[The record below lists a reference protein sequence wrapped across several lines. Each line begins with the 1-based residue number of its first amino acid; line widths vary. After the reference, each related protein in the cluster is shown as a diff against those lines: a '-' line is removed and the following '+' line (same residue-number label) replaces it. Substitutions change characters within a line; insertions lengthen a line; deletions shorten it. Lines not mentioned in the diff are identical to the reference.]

1 MAMRTTVKLLVSMS
15 ILVLVLLPEV
25 LSQAQSPT
33 PTDPGVRPTTVGSD
47 TAGKPF
53 PDTAK
58 GGVLTVDQN
67 AFWKAGQTQFEQFLS
82 VTGTALNPNGN
93 PTAPGL
99 GPRFNAESC
108 VACHAQPAV
117 GGTSPFVN
125 PQVAAATD
133 QNATNTLPTFI
144 TSSGPVREARFIL
157 NPNLTLDGG
166 VHDLFTITGRSD
178 ATGCSITQPDFAT
191 AQKNHNV
198 IFRIPTPLFG
208 VGLME
213 AISES
218 TITANA
224 TASANAAESQG
235 LEIDGVPNRSA
246 NDGTIT
252 RFGWKAQNKSLLM
265 FAGEAS
271 NVEMGL
277 TNELFSNER
286 DETPGCI
293 FNPTPEDQTNF
304 DGTAASEPFAP
315 PASNVTSKVEN
326 FVFFMRFN
334 EPPTPSTQFATP
346 FCPGPGGVNSPLT
359 SCQNGALQFNNVG
372 CALCHT
378 PSLTTGSNAVAA
390 LNNVQANLFSDL
402 VLHHMGPGLADNI
415 FQGQARGD
423 QFRTA
428 PLWGVGQ
435 RIFFLHDGRTSDL
448 MQAIQ
453 SHFSKSGLIY
463 PASEANAVI
472 NNFNALPAQSQQD
485 VLNFL
490 RSL

>member
-1 MAMRTTVKLLVSMS
+1 MRTTVKLLVSMS
-15 ILVLVLLPEV
+15 ILVLVLLPEL

-53 PDTAK
+53 PDTNK
-58 GGVLTVDQN
+58 GGPLTNDQN

-82 VTGTALNPNGN
+82 VTGTALDPKGN
-93 PTAPGL
+93 PTGLGL

-108 VACHAQPAV
+108 ASCHVQPAV

-125 PQVAAATD
+125 PQVAAAID
-133 QNATNTLPTFI
+133 QGATNTLPDFI
-144 TSSGPVREARFIL
+144 TSTGPVREARFIL

-166 VHDLFTITGRSD
+166 VHDLFTIAGRGD
-178 ATGCSITQPDFAT
+178 ASGCTITQPNFA
-191 AQKNHNV
+191 ANEKLHNV

-218 TITANA
+218 TITSNA
-224 TASANAAESQG
+224 ALSASATLRIN
-235 LEIDGVPNRSA
+235 GVPNHSA

-277 TNELFSNER
+277 TNELFPNER

-304 DGTAASEPFAP
+304 VEAATG
-315 PASNVTSKVEN
+315 SNVTSKAED

-359 SCQNGALQFNNVG
+359 SCQNGQTQFNNVG
-372 CALCHT
+372 CANCHT
-378 PSLTTGSNAVAA
+378 PTLTTGTNAVAA
-390 LNNVQANLFSDL
+390 LSGVQANLFSDL
-402 VLHHMGPGLADNI
+402 VLHRMGPGLADNI
-415 FQGQARGD
+415 FQGQAQGD

-453 SHFSKSGLIY
+453 SHFSKAGLIY
-463 PASEANAVI
+463 PPSEANAVI

>member
-1 MAMRTTVKLLVSMS
+1 MRTGVKLLASMS
-15 ILVLVLLPEV
+15 ILVLVLLSEV
-25 LSQAQSPT
+25 LYQAQSTT
-33 PTDPGVRPTTVGSD
+33 PADPGVRPTTKGSD

-53 PDTAK
+53 PDVAK
-58 GGVLTVDQN
+58 GGILTDDQN
-67 AFWKAGQTQFEQFLS
+67 DFWKTGQTQFEQALS
-82 VTGTALNPNGN
+82 V
-93 PTAPGL
+93 PTGL
-99 GPRFNAESC
+99 GPRFNGESC
-108 VACHAQPAV
+108 SSCHAQPAV
-117 GGTSPFVN
+117 GGTSPFTN

-133 QNATNTLPTFI
+133 QGATNTLPNFI
-144 TSSGPVREARFIL
+144 TATGPVREARFIL
-157 NPNLTLDGG
+157 NPDLTRDGG
-166 VHDLFTITGRSD
+166 VHDLFTITGRGD
-178 ATGCSITQPDFAT
+178 ATGCTIAQPDFAT
-191 AQKNHNV
+191 AEKNHNV

-213 AISES
+213 AIPES
-218 TITANA
+218 TIAANA
-224 TASANAAESQG
+224 SASSSLG
-235 LEIDGVPNRSA
+235 ISGVPNRSG

-277 TNELFSNER
+277 SNELFPNER
-286 DETPGCI
+286 DETPGCT

-304 DGTAASEPFAP
+304 SDAATG
-315 PASNVTSKVEN
+315 SNVTSQVEN

-334 EPPTPSTQFATP
+334 EPPTPSTQFPTP
-346 FCPGPGGVNSPLT
+346 FCPGPGGINSPLT
-359 SCQNGALQFNNVG
+359 SCANGLAQFNNVG

-378 PSLTTGSNAVAA
+378 PSLTTGANVVAA
-390 LNNVQANLFSDL
+390 LSNVQVNLFSDL
-402 VLHHMGPGLADNI
+402 VLHHMGPALVDKIA
-415 FQGQARGD
+415 QGQAQGD

-453 SHFSKSGLIY
+453 SHFSRAGLLY
-463 PASEANAVI
+463 PASEANTVI
-472 NNFNALPAQSQQD
+472 NNFNALPASSQQD

>member
-1 MAMRTTVKLLVSMS
+1 MS
-15 ILVLVLLPEV
+15 TRSKSLASTAILVLVLLPEL
-25 LSQAQSPT
+25 LSQAQSTT
-33 PTDPGVRPTTVGSD
+33 PTDPGVRPTTAGSD

-53 PDTAK
+53 PDVAK
-58 GGVLTVDQN
+58 GGLLTNDQN
-67 AFWKAGQTQFEQFLS
+67 AFWKAGQTQFEQFKS
-82 VTGTALNPNGN
+82 VTGTALDPNGN
-93 PTAPGL
+93 PTGPGL
-99 GPRFNAESC
+99 GPLFNGESC
-108 VACHAQPAV
+108 ASCHAQPAV
-117 GGTSPFVN
+117 GGTSPSTN

-133 QNATNTLPTFI
+133 QGASNTLPDFI
-144 TSSGPVREARFIL
+144 TLNGPVREARFIL
-157 NPNLTLDGG
+157 NSNLTRDGG

-178 ATGCSITQPDFAT
+178 ATGCTIAQPNFA
-191 AQKNHNV
+191 ANEKLHNV

-224 TASANAAESQG
+224 TASASASLGISGA
-235 LEIDGVPNRSA
+235 PNRSA

-277 TNELFSNER
+277 TNELFPNER
-286 DETPGCI
+286 NETPGCT

-304 DGTAASEPFAP
+304 VEAATGST
-315 PASNVTSKVEN
+315 VTSQVED

-334 EPPTPSTQFATP
+334 EPPTPSTQFSTP

-359 SCQNGALQFNNVG
+359 SCQNGAQQFVNVG
-372 CALCHT
+372 CANCHT
-378 PSLTTGSNAVAA
+378 PTLTTGTNAVAA
-390 LNNVQANLFSDL
+390 LSNLPANLFSDL
-402 VLHHMGPGLADNI
+402 LLHHMGPGLADSI
-415 FQGQARGD
+415 LQGQAQGD

-448 MQAIQ
+448 MQTIQ
-453 SHFSKSGLIY
+453 SHFSSAGLVY
-463 PASEANAVI
+463 QASEANTVI